1 VARERKGEREKE
13 VGEMKEGGKEK
24 EESKCNGGV
33 RGGGGK
39 EKMEREREVR
49 EIEDGGKEK
58 GRKGVKQRREGSG
71 EIIKRGRGEGM

>member
-1 VARERKGEREKE
+1 MREG
-13 VGEMKEGGKEK
+13 
-24 EESKCNGGV
+24 
-33 RGGGGK
+33 
-39 EKMEREREVR
+39 REVR